1 MYIPMWIVVWVVVGG
16 LAGLLASVV
25 IRGTGLGLLGDIV
38 IGIVG
43 AVLGGFL
50 FNQFGHTGITG
61 LNLYSLFVAFV
72 GAALLLFIIK
82 AVSGGTWRRRRA
94 LH

>member
-1 MYIPMWIVVWVVVGG
+1 MYIPLWIVVWVVVGG

-25 IRGTGLGLLGDIV
+25 IRGTGLGLLGDIL

-50 FNQFGHTGITG
+50 FNQFGHAGVTG

-72 GAALLLFIIK
+72 GAVILLLIIK
-82 AVSGGTWRRRRA
+82 AASGRSWRRGRA
-94 LH
+94 WR